1 MTHRSGLTKAALLTL
16 MALLTA
22 LPVRSQ
28 ANGGIRMRQDSV
40 RTALVDSI
48 YRSLNDTAKWEREME
63 YVRNLSFDMP
73 SDSDL
78 LAPQVADDLQV
89 EKKRNR
95 VTWKEKEARELKQMQ
110 LNSTVWEPEP
120 RLAVWFSLL
129 FPGGGQIYNRKFW
142 KLPIVYGGYVGCIYA
157 LTWNQSTYM
166 DYQNAYVDIMD
177 DDPNTK
183 SYEDFLPPHY
193 EIDTSMEDWLKGVFK
208 QRKNKYRRYRD
219 LSIFAF
225 AGMYA
230 IAAIDAYVDAELSHF
245 DISPDLSFRVE
256 PDILI
261 DHKGTPAAG
270 FSLAFNF

>member
-1 MTHRSGLTKAALLTL
+1 MTNRTGLIKTVLLTL
-16 MALLTA
+16 MAVLTA
-22 LPVRSQ
+22 VPVWSQ
-28 ANGGIRMRQDSV
+28 ANRGISMRQDSV

-48 YRSLNDTAKWEREME
+48 YRSLNDTAAWEREIE
-63 YVRNLSFDMP
+63 YVRNLNFDMP

-78 LAPQVADDLQV
+78 LKQEYADDQPV
-89 EKKRNR
+89 ERRHNR
-95 VTWKEKEARELKQMQ
+95 TTWKEKEARQ
-110 LNSTVWEPEP
+110 LEQFEINSTDWEPEP

-177 DDPNTK
+177 DDPTTK

-230 IAAIDAYVDAELSHF
+230 VAAIDAYVDAELSHF
-245 DISPDLSFRVE
+245 DISPDLSLNVH
-256 PDILI
+256 PDIMI
-261 DHKGTPAAG
+261 DHRGAPTAG